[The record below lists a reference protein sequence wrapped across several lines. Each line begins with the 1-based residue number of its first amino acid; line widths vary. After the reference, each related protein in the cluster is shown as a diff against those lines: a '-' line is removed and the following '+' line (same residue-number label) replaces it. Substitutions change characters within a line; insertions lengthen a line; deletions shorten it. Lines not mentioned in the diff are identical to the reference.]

1 MLVILYRRNESG
13 SSYYYTL
20 DDRQQNLF
28 NPHGLTVSWGKHAEG
43 GRQKTYVFE
52 SLDEKNRMIRS
63 LLSKKLRTYKVLYSF
78 FKEMQEK
85 ARDSQTETA
94 TMGMDD
100 LGPYRDWARH
110 G

>member
-1 MLVILYRRNESG
+1 MLVILYRRPEHG

-28 NPHGLTVSWGKHAEG
+28 NPYSLTVSWGKHAEG
-43 GRQKTYVFE
+43 GRQKTYIFE
-52 SLDEKNRMIRS
+52 TLDAKNRMIRS

-85 ARDSQTETA
+85 VRESRTDAAGT
-94 TMGMDD
+94 GMDD
-100 LGPYRDWARH
+100 LGPYQDWARR